1 MFWTNYERYCQRIGQ
16 PANTVAANC
25 GVKSSGTVTGW
36 KNGAVPRPKILARIV
51 AYFNA
56 HGLKCDVASL
66 MAETDEDETFSA
78 MPRWLQ
84 ILQTKYSS
92 LDEHGKSV
100 VDYVLNS
107 EYERCQLED
116 DEPQAPVMIRHY
128 LYSPA
133 AGVNGL
139 VSGEDYEDIQ
149 LPPNAPNGAD
159 YCLTVSGDSM
169 EPYIS
174 DGDLIYVKEDEPL
187 QPFDVGVFC
196 VDGSTY
202 VKQYCPSI
210 DGSVY
215 LLSANPKRED
225 ANITITRDSTSSLL
239 CFGKVL
245 LKKRLP
251 QPIYN

>member
-1 MFWTNYERYCQRIGQ
+1 MFWTNYDRLCHAIGES
-16 PANTVAANC
+16 PSVVAKAC
-25 GVKSSGTVTGW
+25 GISSASVSGW
-36 KNGAVPRPKILARIV
+36 KYGSTPRPRTMSKIV
-51 AYFNA
+51 DYFNK
-56 HGLKCDVASL
+56 HGIKCDVATL
-66 MAETDEDETFSA
+66 NAETDEDASFES

-84 ILQTKYSS
+84 ILQAKYAS
-92 LDEHGKSV
+92 LDTHGKSV
-100 VDYVLNS
+100 VDYVLNE
-107 EYERCQLED
+107 EYERCTAED
-116 DEPQAPVMIRHY
+116 DEPPKVITIRHY

-139 VSGEDYEDIQ
+139 VAGEDYEDII

-169 EPYIS
+169 EPYIN

-187 QPFDVGVFC
+187 QPFDVGVFY
-196 VDGSTY
+196 VDGGTY
-202 VKQYCPSI
+202 VKQYCPSY
-210 DGSVY
+210 DGGVY

-225 ANITITRDSTSSLL
+225 ANITISRDSASTFI

-251 QPIYN
+251 QPIYS